1 MAYTIPRYPMH
12 LIDVVYAADAT
23 RVVVRPLLPQ
33 DTGLQRDFFRGL
45 SAQSRFGR
53 FMTPV
58 SAPEALIESLTAID
72 YVRHL
77 ALLAV
82 AIEDGR
88 EVMIGEARYVVD
100 AWDHSTCELA
110 IAVAD
115 AWQARGIGRALLERL
130 LRQAALMGIRRM
142 AAETLVGNRRMIALA
157 RRAGFAVRASRED
170 ATLAILERYLRAE
183 RPAAA

>member
-1 MAYTIPRYPMH
+1 MAYAIPRYPMH
-12 LIDVVYAADAT
+12 LIDAVYAADAT
-23 RVVVRPLLPQ
+23 RFVVRPMLPQ

-45 SAQSRFGR
+45 SAESRYGR
-53 FMTPV
+53 FLARV
-58 SAPEALIESLTAID
+58 SAPEALIESLTPVD
-72 YVRHL
+72 HVRHL

-82 AIEDGR
+82 AVEDGR

-100 AWDHSTCELA
+100 DNDAATCELA

-130 LRQAALMGIRRM
+130 QRQAALSGICCM
-142 AAETLVGNRRMIALA
+142 AAETLAGNHRMISLAL
-157 RRAGFAVRASRED
+157 RAGFAVRASRED
-170 ATLAILERYLRAE
+170 ARLAILEKCLRAK